1 MTLRSTTFTV
11 FVLILYSLP
20 AIAQSEEYTWNN
32 VAIGGGGFVSGI
44 ITSKTEQNL
53 MYSRTDVGGAYRW
66 DAASSK
72 WIPLLDWVSENELG
86 YLGVESI
93 AIDPVETSKVYM
105 LVGTSYF
112 NNGKTAILRSSD
124 YGNTFSIT
132 DVTSQFKAHG
142 NGMGRQT
149 GEKLQV
155 DPNSTNILFCG
166 TRSNGLFKSINS
178 GAAWTKI
185 NSLTVPA
192 TTNGSNGISFVVL
205 DPSTGT
211 TGNATQTI
219 IAGISQTGSNLYRSN
234 DGGVSFTAISGAP
247 TTLLPHRAVLSSD
260 RNLYITYTNNA
271 GPWDISGAGAIL
283 KYNLASGV
291 WTNVTP
297 SGFSGAYGGIS
308 VDPNNASRLVASS
321 LNTYQL
327 QDNSYGDRIFLSTN
341 GGASWVDVVARGFDL
356 DPNGSPWIDGHSIH
370 WAGSIEFDP
379 FNTKKAL
386 VISGNGIF
394 QTDDIDA
401 AVNVWK
407 FQVNGLEETVPL
419 DFVSIANGPVVSA
432 IGDYDGFRH
441 TDVTQYA
448 PIHTPRMG
456 TTTSIAFAAQ
466 NPKIMLRIG
475 SKDVSGVRVGV
486 MYRSSDMGVSWTEC
500 TAKGP
505 SGNLSISADGKVFLH
520 TPENSS
526 STYRSIDNG
535 STWTIVSGLSV
546 SGARTV
552 ADPINPNKFYA
563 YNSGNGSLLVST
575 NEGVSFAASGTP
587 GSSGSKV
594 IRTAP
599 YREGDVW
606 VALYNGGLTRSANS
620 GQAFSKITNVTTCS
634 AVGFGKEAI
643 GKTYPTIYI
652 YGTVGGVLG
661 IHRSTDEGLTW
672 VRVNDD
678 DHEYGG
684 PANGQFV
691 MGDMNVYGR
700 VYMSTAGRGIVYGES
715 SDTCIPTLVVAKMK
729 VNANST
735 EQISIA
741 SVNQGGVVVFS
752 PDPSSGGSWNW
763 KGPNSF
769 SSTDREITL
778 TNIQGNQ
785 AGIYSVRYT
794 NSDDCESAWQT
805 FTVKVVVIVQS
816 ITVKGEDN
824 VSTIDEK
831 GGTLRLVAELNP
843 TDATDKSIT
852 WSITSGGSFASI
864 SSDGLLTALA
874 DGVVTVKVMANDGSE
889 VFDEIEITITNQTVT
904 ATEESIDSHFGIYP
918 NPFSSEVYIQNSTTI
933 REVIFYDIRGQKA
946 KSILN
951 NRTSMVIQISDLP
964 SGVYIM
970 KLIDQKDSV
979 HTKRLV
985 KL

>member
-1 MTLRSTTFTV
+1 MS
-11 FVLILYSLP
+11 LILISSVE
-20 AIAQSEEYTWNN
+20 IKAQTETYTWNN

-66 DAASSK
+66 DAASGK

-93 AIDPVETSKVYM
+93 AIDPVETNKVYM

-166 TRSNGLFKSINS
+166 TRSNGLFKSTTS
-178 GAAWTKI
+178 GGTWSKI
-185 NSLTVPA
+185 TSLTVPA

-211 TGNATQTI
+211 SGNATQTI
-219 IAGISQTGSNLYRSN
+219 IAGISQTGTNLYRSD
-234 DGGVSFTAISGAP
+234 DGGTTFTAISGAP
-247 TTLLPHRAVLSSD
+247 TTLMPHRAVLASN

-271 GPWDISGAGAIL
+271 GPWDITGAGAIW
-283 KYNLASGV
+283 KYNLTSGV

-297 SGFSGAYGGIS
+297 SGFSGAFGGIS

-341 GGASWVDVVARGFDL
+341 GGTSWVDVVARGFDL

-379 FNTKKAL
+379 FNTKKVL

-401 AVNVWK
+401 TVNVWK

-419 DFVSIANGPVVSA
+419 DIVSIANGPVVSA

-441 TDVTQYA
+441 TDVAQYA
-448 PIHTPRMG
+448 TIHTPRMG

-466 NPKIMLRIG
+466 NPKIMIRIG

-486 MYRSSDMGVSWTEC
+486 MYRSSDMGVSWTAC

-526 STYRSIDNG
+526 TTYLSIDNG
-535 STWTIVSGLSV
+535 AVWTTVTGLSV
-546 SGARTV
+546 AGARTV
-552 ADPINPNKFYA
+552 ADPVNPSKFYA

-575 NEGVSFAASGTP
+575 NGGVSFSASGSP
-587 GSSGSKV
+587 GSNGSKI
-594 IRTAP
+594 IRLAP
-599 YREGDVW
+599 NKEGDVW
-606 VALYNGGLTRSANS
+606 VPLNNGGLTRSTNS
-620 GQAFSKITNVTTCS
+620 GQAFSKLAGVTTCN
-634 AVGFGKEAI
+634 AIGFGKEAP
-643 GKTYPTIYI
+643 GKTFPSIYI
-652 YGTVGGVLG
+652 YGTVGGILG
-661 IHRSTDEGLTW
+661 IHRSTDEGATW
-672 VRVNDD
+672 LRVNNDG
-678 DHEYGG
+678 HEYGG

-715 SDTCIPTLVVAKMK
+715 SETCIPTLVVPNIK
-729 VNANST
+729 VDDET
-735 EQISIA
+735 PEQTSIDG
-741 SVNQGGVVVFS
+741 VDQGETVLFTPQPDS
-752 PDPSSGGSWNW
+752 PGSWSW
-763 KGPNSF
+763 KGPNDFTSIN
-769 SSTDREITL
+769 REVSL
-778 TNIQGNQ
+778 TNIQANQ
-785 AGIYSVRYT
+785 GGIYSVQFT
-794 NSDDCESAWQT
+794 NEEGCQSAWQT
-805 FTVKVVVIVQS
+805 FTITVVVKVNG
-816 ITVKGEDN
+816 ITVKGEGN
-824 VSTIDEK
+824 ATTIDETS
-831 GGTLRLVAELNP
+831 GTLQLIAELSPAN
-843 TDATDKSIT
+843 ATDQSIT
-852 WSITSGGSFASI
+852 WSIVSGVNVATVSTS
-864 SSDGLLTALA
+864 GLLTALSN
-874 DGVVTVKVMANDGSE
+874 GVVTVKATANDGSGS
-889 VFDEIEITITNQTVT
+889 FDEIEITVTNQTIT
-904 ATEESIDSHFGIYP
+904 AIEKSIDSIFGIYP
-918 NPFSSEVYIQNSTTI
+918 NPVSSEIHIQNSTSVKQVIIYDMKGRRIKSYENDQPSMTI
-933 REVIFYDIRGQKA
+933 MVMELQKG
-946 KSILN
+946 
-951 NRTSMVIQISDLP
+951 M
-964 SGVYIM
+964 YIM
-970 KLIDQKDSV
+970 TLSDSKNSTF
-979 HTKRLV
+979 TKRII
-985 KL
+985 KY